1 MRNTI
6 VSIGLSLLTAA
17 VFSGCTSAL
26 YTSYNNDDLYGTHDR
41 AAIAKAEARQ
51 AEIAKAEA
59 EARRAKYEALIAQA
73 EAESV
78 ENQYYGRSDDGL
90 DYGSVLAD
98 TYESAYA
105 RRLRGFE
112 SPTYNMPSSYYN
124 FRYNGAYT
132 YVSAYDPAQYN
143 VIIMGDQVWVEP
155 KYITSMFGNWGTVVN
170 FSFGWRN
177 PWSYYYSPWYY
188 PSSWYWNSWY
198 NPWYDNW
205 WSWGYGWGW
214 HGPYYDYWWPHYG
227 PGHFHPSHGGGSWHG
242 PHHSGRPG
250 TIYRSAY
257 RTSGT
262 LGGGSGVS
270 YRQNGVRNGS
280 ATSAGGSYRTRYD
293 RSNGNASNASS
304 GNGSYRSTRSNN
316 RSDYSPNSEG
326 VSSRYRNNGSSSR
339 SSSSRPSYS
348 SPGSSRSSG
357 SYGGGSSSGGGGSR
371 SGGGYGSGGS
381 SSRGR

>member
-6 VSIGLSLLTAA
+6 VSIGISLLTAA
-17 VFSGCTSAL
+17 IFSGCTSAL

-41 AAIAKAEARQ
+41 VAIAKAEARQ
-51 AEIAKAEA
+51 AEIEKAEA
-59 EARRAKYEALIAQA
+59 EARRAKFEALIAQA

-78 ENQYYGRSDDGL
+78 ENQYYGRSDNGGG
-90 DYGSVLAD
+90 YESVLAD

-124 FRYNGAYT
+124 FRYSGAYT
-132 YVSAYDPAQYN
+132 FVSAYDPAQYN
-143 VIIMGDQVWVEP
+143 VIIMGDEVWVEP

-188 PSSWYWNSWY
+188 PSSWYWSNWY
-198 NPWYDNW
+198 NPWWYDSW
-205 WSWGYGWGW
+205 WGLGYGWGW
-214 HGPYYDYWWPHYG
+214 YGPYYDYWWPHYG
-227 PGHFHPSHGGGSWHG
+227 PGHFHPIHGGPSHG
-242 PHHSGRPG
+242 PHYAGGPN

-257 RTSGT
+257 RTAGT

-270 YRQNGVRNGS
+270 YRQSGVRNAS
-280 ATSAGGSYRTRYD
+280 AASAGGSYRTRYD
-293 RSNGNASNASS
+293 SNGNAASASS
-304 GNGSYRSTRSNN
+304 GNGSYRSTRSSS
-316 RSDYSPNSEG
+316 RSDGSSSNEG
-326 VSSRYRNNGSSSR
+326 VSSRYRNDNSSSR
-339 SSSSRPSYS
+339 SSSTRQSYS
-348 SPGSSRSSG
+348 APSSSRSSG
-357 SYGGGSSSGGGGSR
+357 GSYGGGGGGR
-371 SGGGYGSGGS
+371 SGGGYGSGGG